1 MICKHM
7 LFYGPPGIGKTA
19 LAKCI
24 ANELET
30 VYRCKINF
38 FNYTPLSLGSVKDV
52 IKAIKKLEPADVM
65 FIDEIHGLEQNVE
78 ESLYSILQD
87 FEFCG
92 SDGSLIKVPP
102 FTMLGATSL
111 LGKINKP
118 FRDRFTINIELAIP
132 SVSELS
138 SIIMDQGAPPTCF
151 KDYSGQTEAKS
162 ILKMHIYSLQFERIT
177 SVSDTIAKE
186 IATRALGNPRAA
198 KQIYEHVVAYQTLMQ
213 KEITP
218 GELSELFDLLGIDS
232 LGLHKHDIRV
242 IKSILRRNNEPIGLA
257 ALATLL
263 GIPESDIEEVIEP
276 RLELCGLLERTPRG
290 RALTQKAVNIY
301 GKLEY

>member
-19 LAKCI
+19 LAKCV

-30 VYRCKINF
+30 VYGCKVNF
-38 FNYTPLSLGSVKDV
+38 FNYTPLSLGNVKDV
-52 IKAIKKLEPADVM
+52 IDAVKKLEPADVM

-92 SDGSLIKVPP
+92 ANGSLIQIPP
-102 FTMLGATSL
+102 FTMLGATTL

-132 SVSELS
+132 TVDELS
-138 SIIMDQGAPPTCF
+138 SIIMNQGQPPTNF
-151 KDYSGQTEAKS
+151 KNYSGQESAKA
-162 ILKMHIYSLQFERIT
+162 ILKMHIFSLGFDRIP
-177 SVSDTIAKE
+177 DIAEAIARE
-186 IATRALGNPRAA
+186 IAARALGNPRAT
-198 KQIYEHVVAYQTLMQ
+198 KQMYEHVVAYQTLLRTP
-213 KEITP
+213 ITLR
-218 GELSELFDLLGIDS
+218 GLNGLFDLLGIDS

-242 IKSILRRNNEPIGLA
+242 IKSILSRGNKPIGIA
-257 ALATLL
+257 ALSTLS
-263 GIPESDIEEVIEP
+263 GIPKGDIEEIIEP
-276 RLELCGLLERTPRG
+276 RLELCQLLERTPRG
-290 RALTQKAVNIY
+290 RALTQKAIDLY
-301 GKLEY
+301 G